1 MHEKLQ
7 IIYKNGRPYGIRDE
21 SGYLFFFT
29 EVSKFP
35 GQEERYRQ
43 EVFEQ
48 YALADYLLSALKA
61 RSNTASTPTSGDS
74 PVAGNY
80 PG

>member
-1 MHEKLQ
+1 MHNKLQ
-7 IIYKNGRPYGIRDE
+7 IIYKHGKPYGIRDE

-61 RSNTASTPTSGDS
+61 PMLSAVDTSE
-74 PVAGNY
+74 NREQNEY
-80 PG
+80 